1 MNDMEDMNENADI
14 LDNDGDGVLEDE
26 DMLIN
31 MDTND
36 HMDDQNYA
44 YNEDGADY
52 YWTSISKKYYVML
65 NFSNYNIC
73 N

>member
-52 YWTSISKKYYVML
+52 Y
-65 NFSNYNIC
+65 
-73 N
+73 